1 LRYKPITIDFTN
13 WFVESFG
20 FTYSDGETWEG
31 SKGKHD
37 KHVDLPDNISKI
49 EIVFSKEESYI
60 RYFRFYGD

>member
-1 LRYKPITIDFTN
+1 MPIKIDFTG

-37 KHVDLPDNISKI
+37 KHADLPDNI
-49 EIVFSKEESYI
+49 
-60 RYFRFYGD
+60 